1 MKKTGRRLCLVNDI
15 DSTEPVDSIASS
27 NKRLTT
33 VFNDDREGYGWK
45 VVEFEPMGFSPIYAA
60 VPMMLTTARPDSFAN
75 ATDFGIWYLNESLF
89 ANSLV
94 GIYDYDI
101 NQRLPY
107 FNSTIKPDHVAVN
120 HLAILY
126 DQNAVTGFPLYK
138 ITLEEYKISDKEEIV
153 FKLKEVGQNV
163 GQRT

>member
-15 DSTEPVDSIASS
+15 TEMNPVDSIVSA

-33 VFNDDREGYGWK
+33 IFNDDREGYGWK
-45 VVEFEPMGFSPIYAA
+45 VVEFEPMGFSPILPPI
-60 VPMMLTTARPDSFAN
+60 PMMLTTARPDSFD
-75 ATDFGIWYLNESLF
+75 TTVDFGLWWLQQSLF
-89 ANSLV
+89 SNSLV
-94 GIYDYDI
+94 GIYDYDT
-101 NQRLPY
+101 NAKLY
-107 FNSTIKPDHVAVN
+107 YSGSSIKPDHVAVN

-126 DQNAVTGFPLYK
+126 DQNAGAYPLYK
-138 ITLEEYKISDKEEIV
+138 ITLEEYEISDKEEIV